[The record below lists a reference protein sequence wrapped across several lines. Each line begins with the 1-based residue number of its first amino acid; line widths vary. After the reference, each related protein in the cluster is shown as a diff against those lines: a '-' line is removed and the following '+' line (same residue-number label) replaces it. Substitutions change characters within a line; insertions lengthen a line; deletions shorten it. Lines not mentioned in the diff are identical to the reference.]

1 MYAQATTIRVPI
13 GLMGRMRDIVKSAYL
28 PKVRIRPGFVTA
40 FFMEQ
45 LDDPD
50 RAELVVLWESQAAVE
65 HFNSTGVLE
74 ATIHGLSAH
83 LPGIQVQRQ
92 GYTLTVVMGL
102 DPAALDDVVSVQ

>member
-1 MYAQATTIRVPI
+1 MYAQTTTIRVPM
-13 GLMGRMRDIVKSAYL
+13 GLMGQMREIVRGEYL
-28 PKVRIRPGFVTA
+28 PKIRIRPGFVTA

-92 GYTLTVVMGL
+92 GYALSVLVGA
-102 DPAALDDVVSVQ
+102 DPAALNEAVRVH